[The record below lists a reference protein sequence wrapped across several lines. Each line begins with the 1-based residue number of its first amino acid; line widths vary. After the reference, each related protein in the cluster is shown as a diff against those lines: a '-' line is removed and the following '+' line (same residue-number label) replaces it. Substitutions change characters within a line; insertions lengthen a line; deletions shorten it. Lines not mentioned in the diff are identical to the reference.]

1 MLKIDFRPADK
12 ILRRFGFFSVIGFG
26 LMALILQLKFDAPG
40 WLVWGLVGL
49 GVCQG
54 LAAALEFISVIRPIY
69 VVMSGIGMA
78 IGLVLGPLVL
88 GLIFYGAFTPFAL
101 WFRLIGRDRLHR
113 KWDAGAKSYWNERGE
128 SRKAAS
134 YLRLY

>member
-26 LMALILQLKFDAPG
+26 LMAFILQLKFDAPA

-49 GVCQG
+49 GGCQG
-54 LAAALEFISVIRPIY
+54 LAAALGLISVIRPIY

-78 IGLVLGPLVL
+78 MGFVLGPLVL
-88 GLIFYGAFTPFAL
+88 GLIFYGLFTPFAW
-101 WFRLIGRDRLHR
+101 WFRVIGRDALHR
-113 KWDAGAKSYWNERGE
+113 KWDAGAKSYWNVREE
-128 SRKAAS
+128 PRKAAS

>member
-26 LMALILQLKFDAPG
+26 VMALILLLKFDAPA

-49 GVCQG
+49 GVFQG
-54 LAAALEFISVIRPIY
+54 LAAALDLIAVIRPVY
-69 VVMSGIGMA
+69 VAMSALGMVIGF
-78 IGLVLGPLVL
+78 VVGPLVL

-101 WFRLIGRDRLHR
+101 WFRVIGRDRLHR
-113 KWDAGAKSYWNERGE
+113 KWDASAKSYWNKRQE

>member
-26 LMALILQLKFDAPG
+26 LMAFILQLKFDAPA

-54 LAAALEFISVIRPIY
+54 LAAALGLISVIRPIY

-78 IGLVLGPLVL
+78 VGFVLAPVVL

-101 WFRLIGRDRLHR
+101 WFRLIGRDRLYR
-113 KWDAGAKSYWNERGE
+113 KWDPEAKSYWNERVGP
-128 SRKAAS
+128 RKAAS